1 VKLVLLL
8 AVAALAALVSGCGSS
23 PPSTEAVVRA
33 WSEALNTGDNRGAA
47 DLFAPGAEVVQGNS
61 ILTLHTHR
69 QAEEWN
75 SSLPCSGKILSITS
89 HGQTASAT
97 FQLGD
102 RPHSRCDGPGQH
114 ATAIFRVVKGKIVLW
129 HQTATVDV
137 PPSTPT

>member
-1 VKLVLLL
+1 MKVGALLL
-8 AVAALAALVSGCGSS
+8 AAAFVALASGCGSS
-23 PPSTEAVVRA
+23 PPSAEAVVRA
-33 WSEALNTGDNRGAA
+33 WSEALNTDDNKGAA
-47 DLFAPGAEVVQGNS
+47 DLFAPGAEIVQGNTVV
-61 ILTLHTHR
+61 TLHNHK

-75 SSLPCSGKILSITS
+75 SSLPCSGRIVSIRS
-89 HGQTASAT
+89 HGETATAT

-129 HQTATVDV
+129 HQTATADV